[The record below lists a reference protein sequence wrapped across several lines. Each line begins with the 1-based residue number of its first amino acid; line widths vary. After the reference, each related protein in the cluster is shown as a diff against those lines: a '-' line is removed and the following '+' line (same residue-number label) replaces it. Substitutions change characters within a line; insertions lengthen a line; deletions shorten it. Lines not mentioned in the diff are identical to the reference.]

1 MQIRKKTHRIGFYAG
16 AFWGYVWPSAWY
28 RHGLRCMFS
37 GLSDEERRLIR
48 QRVDYYC
55 RMQPCRMQSFDVS
68 VRDFKFPFGQKKR
81 HSAYF
86 FDLYKAARRFD
97 GDLRF
102 NYIFGDVDYE
112 PEIPAIVKSRPITDG
127 VTNAVVMKLN
137 SVRHFRRITDH
148 VPFREKKDMLV
159 SRNVVRQPHR
169 MRFMEKTISDPMC
182 NVGKINVDGGHEEW
196 LRPYM
201 TESEQLD
208 YKFIACIEGNDVA
221 TNLKWVMQSNSLA
234 VMPRPRFETW
244 FMEGMLLPGVHY
256 VEVKDDYSDL
266 HEQMQ
271 HYISHPEEAEQI
283 IENAHAWMRQFF
295 DSRMERLI
303 QTAVLGEYFM
313 RTGQSAH
320 LPSGRSLV

>member
-1 MQIRKKTHRIGFYAG
+1 MQIKKKLHRIGFYAG
-16 AFWGYVWPSAWY
+16 SFVGYMWPAAWY
-28 RHGLRCMFS
+28 RHSLRRMFR
-37 GLSDEERRLIR
+37 GLSDDERKLIR
-48 QRVDYYC
+48 RRVDYYC
-55 RMQPCRMQSFDVS
+55 RMQPCRPQTFDVR

-97 GDLRF
+97 GELKF

-112 PEIPAIVKSRPITDG
+112 PGTPSIVKSRPITEGKTD
-127 VTNAVVMKLN
+127 AVVMKLN
-137 SVRHFRRITDH
+137 SVRHFRRITDR
-148 VPFREKKDMLV
+148 VPFRDKKDMLV
-159 SRNVVRQPHR
+159 SRNVVRQPQR
-169 MRFMEKTISDPMC
+169 VRFMEKTIDDPMC
-182 NVGKINVDGGHEEW
+182 DVGKINPDGGHGEW

-201 TESEQLD
+201 PESGQLN

-244 FMEGMLLPGVHY
+244 FMEGMLQPGVHY

-266 HEQMQ
+266 HEKMQ
-271 HYISHPEEAEQI
+271 YYISHPEEAERI
-283 IENAHAWMRQFF
+283 IENAHTWMRQFF

-303 QTAVLGEYFM
+303 QTAVLGEYFL
-313 RTGQSAH
+313 RTGQCDK
-320 LPSGRSLV
+320 PLV